1 MSRRGTNEGSIYK
14 RSDGRWVGVIHLGYE
29 GGRRRRKNIY
39 GKTRADVAAKLR
51 EAQRMLSVGGT
62 LGRERETVKTLL
74 RKWLKDSAAPK
85 VRPKTLQRYEEIV
98 RLHLIPA
105 LGSIKVKNLSA
116 EDVERMQNA
125 ALARGVAPRSL
136 TQWRAVL
143 KRALTV
149 AMRWEWVTRNV
160 ASLAEPPRT
169 EIYPVRALTI
179 ADAQALLAAV
189 KGDRL
194 EALFQVGL
202 ALGMRQGETLGLT
215 WEDIDLEGGT
225 LSVRRTLQRIKRAWV
240 FSEPKTARSRRT
252 IPLPEPV
259 ARALREHRS
268 RQLEERLRAGP
279 AWEGETWGDLAFPD
293 EIGRPLSAFHVIRR
307 FKALQELAGL
317 PPMRYHDLRHGAAS
331 LMAAQ
336 GVPPRVAMELLGHSN
351 IQTTLM
357 IYTHVTQD
365 DQREASDKVSAAIW
379 GGS

>member
-149 AMRWEWVTRNV
+149 
-160 ASLAEPPRT
+160 
-169 EIYPVRALTI
+169 
-179 ADAQALLAAV
+179 
-189 KGDRL
+189 
-194 EALFQVGL
+194 
-202 ALGMRQGETLGLT
+202 
-215 WEDIDLEGGT
+215 
-225 LSVRRTLQRIKRAWV
+225 
-240 FSEPKTARSRRT
+240 
-252 IPLPEPV
+252 
-259 ARALREHRS
+259 
-268 RQLEERLRAGP
+268 
-279 AWEGETWGDLAFPD
+279 
-293 EIGRPLSAFHVIRR
+293 
-307 FKALQELAGL
+307 
-317 PPMRYHDLRHGAAS
+317 
-331 LMAAQ
+331 
-336 GVPPRVAMELLGHSN
+336 
-351 IQTTLM
+351 
-357 IYTHVTQD
+357 
-365 DQREASDKVSAAIW
+365 
-379 GGS
+379 